1 MPGTGEQL
9 LRLARKHVGERYIL
23 GARAPKD
30 NPRWTGPWDC
40 AEFASWLV
48 FQTARLLYGCDDDA
62 GDPAAADAYTG
73 YWQRDANSVGRTITI
88 AQAAATPGAAVLRIP
103 LAGATGHIVIS
114 DGEGG
119 TVEAHSTKRGVI
131 TSTLSDRRWD
141 MGILV
146 PGITYT
152 EGEPATVASARVVYR
167 LADPRMTGATVREI
181 QRRLRSAG
189 LNPGPVDGVFG
200 PQTQAA
206 VLGLQAARG
215 LVQDGEVGPRT
226 AKALGITLEPAD

>member
-9 LRLARKHVGERYIL
+9 VRLGRRHVGERYIL

-48 FQTARLLYGCDDDA
+48 FQTAQLLYGCDDNA
-62 GDPAAADAYTG
+62 GDPVAADAYTG
-73 YWQRDANSVGRTITI
+73 YWQRDALSLGRQISI
-88 AQAAATPGAAVLRIP
+88 AEAASTPGAAVLRIP
-103 LAGATGHIVIS
+103 RAGAIGHVVIS
-114 DGEGG
+114 DGAGG

-131 TSTLSDRRWD
+131 ASTLSDRRWD

-146 PGITYT
+146 PGISYT
-152 EGEPATVASARVVYR
+152 KGEAVRLVTAGIVYR
-167 LADPRMTGATVREI
+167 LADPRMSGATVKAI
-181 QRRLRSAG
+181 QRGLRQAG
-189 LNPGPVDGVFG
+189 FNPGPVDGVFG

-206 VLGLQAARG
+206 VLGFQATRG
-215 LVQDGEVGPRT
+215 LIPDGEVGPRT
-226 AKALGITLEPAD
+226 AKALGVRLA

>member
-1 MPGTGEQL
+1 MAGGGEQL
-9 LRLARKHVGERYIL
+9 LKLARKHVGEKYIL
-23 GARAPKD
+23 GARTPKD
-30 NPRWTGPWDC
+30 NSRWTGPWDC

-48 FQTARLLYGCDDDA
+48 FQTARVLYGCDNDA

-73 YWQRDANSVGRTITI
+73 YWQRDADAIGQQISI
-88 AQAAATPGAAVLRIP
+88 AHAAATPGAAVLRVP

-114 DGEGG
+114 DGLGG

-131 TSTLSDRRWD
+131 EATLSDRRWD

-152 EGEPATVASARVVYR
+152 EGSPVVMASPRIVVYR
-167 LADPRMTGATVREI
+167 LALPRMTGNTVKAI
-181 QRRLRSAG
+181 QRRLRENG
-189 LNPGPVDGVFG
+189 FNPGPVDGEFG

-206 VLGLQAARG
+206 VLGFQAARG

-226 AKALGITLEPAD
+226 AKSLGVELEPV